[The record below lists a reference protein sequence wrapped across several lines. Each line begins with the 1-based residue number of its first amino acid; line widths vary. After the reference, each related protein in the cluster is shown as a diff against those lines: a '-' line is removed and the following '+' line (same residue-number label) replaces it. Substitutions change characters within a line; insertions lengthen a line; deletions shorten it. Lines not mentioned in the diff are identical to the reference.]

1 MSLLK
6 FSVVLFSLSSFAFS
20 GNECFNTN
28 FSVEVTHK
36 SFPFGLLNKTL
47 KIVKKECEIEI
58 SHNEFKYRNRKW
70 IIDTCR
76 EPVHIKIDTG
86 SVDVIRRGVD
96 CQMSTDKFCK
106 EYSLIKKIIQD
117 DGLIFAEGSKTE
129 LESDHGKTYCSYV
142 LVDQYLG
149 KSLVMTKGF
158 DYDYLM
164 ADKTSTGKKE
174 GASNVSIDPNS
185 GKADF

>member
-1 MSLLK
+1 MSYG
-6 FSVVLFSLSSFAFS
+6 FS
-20 GNECFNTN
+20 GNDCFNTN
-28 FSVEVTHK
+28 FNVEVTHK
-36 SFPFGLLNKTL
+36 SFPFGLLTKTL
-47 KIVKKECEIEI
+47 KVTKKECEIEI
-58 SHNEFKYRNRKW
+58 SHNEYKYRNRKW

-86 SVDVIRRGVD
+86 SVDVIRRTVD
-96 CQMSTDKFCK
+96 CQISTDKFCK
-106 EYSLIKKIIQD
+106 EYSLIKKLLQD

-164 ADKTSTGKKE
+164 ADKSHSGKKE
-174 GASNVSIDPNS
+174 GTNSEVSIDPNS